1 MAKLFNIK
9 YAKMANIKLKKIAK
23 MVNYRCM
30 NLRELRKNNNLTQS
44 QAALLVGIPYRTY
57 VRYEENES
65 YKDSYKYKKV
75 FEDLENKV
83 RIDEAH
89 GILSLP
95 AIKDKLLPILKN
107 YKINYCYLFGSYARG
122 EAKPTSDIDL
132 LVDTDITGMAFF
144 QLVEEIRN
152 ELKKKIDLL
161 RLKDLQSD
169 NPIVIEI
176 LKEGVRII

>member
-1 MAKLFNIK
+1 VANCLVKK
-9 YAKMANIKLKKIAK
+9 YAKMANYKLTKLAK

-30 NLRELRKNNNLTQS
+30 ELKELRKSNNLTQS

-65 YKDSYKYKKV
+65 YKSSYKYKKV
-75 FEDLENKV
+75 YEDLDNKLK
-83 RIDEAH
+83 IDEEH
-89 GILSLP
+89 GILSLS
-95 AIKDKLLPILKN
+95 AIKEKLLPILKKHN
-107 YKINYCYLFGSYARG
+107 ISYCYLFGSYARG
-122 EAKPTSDIDL
+122 DARPNSDVDL

-144 QLVEEIRN
+144 ELVEEIRI

-161 RLKDLQSD
+161 RLKDLQSN